1 MPDLD
6 TKKPRRQ
13 LKNIPPD
20 RFQPKVLIFWIALLL
35 AVVSLLFWSPGITVS
50 PATLTIFEVVT
61 HAESSDSKPSDIKSG
76 VIQPDNTV
84 GKDWVLITGELNAPT
99 LTNERGMKTA
109 SFRAAG
115 RLTDSNM
122 ERLQKTNKFSERP
135 TTTVLAQLALS
146 VLPVLIIIGFLYF
159 LFSRQLRQAG
169 RGALNFGKSRAKL
182 LTRDRDK
189 VTFGDV
195 AGCDEAKEEV
205 SEVVEFLKDPKKFT
219 KMGGRIPKGILM
231 VGPPGTGKTLL
242 AKAVAGEAD
251 VPFFSISGSDFVEMF
266 VGVGASRVRDMFEQ
280 GRKSAPCLIF
290 IDEIDAVGRQRG
302 AGLGGG
308 NDEREQTLN
317 SLLVEMDGFDTTEGV
332 IIIAATNRPDVL
344 DSALLRPGRFDRQ
357 IYVDLPDMIGRE
369 QILRVHAR
377 KLTLGDNVD
386 LGVIARGTP
395 GLSGAELAN
404 LLNEAALLAKA
415 IAGEADVPFFSISG
429 SDFVEMFVGVGAS
442 RVRDMFE
449 QGRKN
454 APCLIF
460 IDEIDAV
467 GRQRGAGLGGGNDE
481 REQTLNSLLVEM
493 DGFDTQEGVIII
505 AATNRPDVLDSAL
518 LRPGRFDRQ
527 VYIDLP
533 DIIGRE
539 QILRVHA
546 RKISLS
552 ENVELGIIAR
562 GTPGLSGAELA
573 NLLNESALLAARR
586 GKKKVEMTDI
596 DEARDK
602 VLWGRERRRVMDDNE
617 KRLVAWHEAGHA
629 IVQAVLD
636 DGTVPVH
643 KVTIIPRGQS
653 LGSTTYLPTKDILT
667 QPKKKLLNQIAMAM
681 GGRIAEELVTGDF
694 SNGVYGDLKQ
704 ATRIARAM
712 VCDYGM
718 SELGPVAMG
727 DNQDTVFLG
736 RDITRSQH
744 VSEDTARKIDIAISD
759 ILHAQ
764 YQRAQQIITEHRP
777 ALDKIGAALLE
788 HETIEGKHVLEIIQH
803 GEIRTPIIS
812 AKPPR
817 LAPETA
823 KPAAAPAAP
832 EPAGAPGTPAPS
844 PA

>member
-1 MPDLD
+1 MSDND
-6 TKKPRRQ
+6 DNKKRRP
-13 LKNIPPD
+13 LKSLPPD
-20 RFQPKVLIFWIALLL
+20 GFPLKTGLIWVLIIGAIVALFFLN
-35 AVVSLLFWSPGITVS
+35 PGRTAS
-50 PATLTIFEVVT
+50 PATLKIQQVVEL
-61 HAESSDSKPSDIKSG
+61 AEKGDVKDGAIRSDATG
-76 VIQPDNTV
+76 
-84 GKDWVLITGELNAPT
+84 GRDWSVLTGEAKEAT
-99 LTNERGMKTA
+99 FQSETGTTK
-109 SFRAAG
+109 SFIATG
-115 RLTDSNM
+115 RLTDINL
-122 ERLQKTNKFSERP
+122 ERLQKSQAFVEKP
-135 TTTVLAQLALS
+135 ATTAMTQLLFN
-146 VLPVLIIIGFLYF
+146 VLPFIIVIGLLYF
-159 LFSRQLRQAG
+159 LFVRQLRQAG
-169 RGALNFGKSRAKL
+169 KGALSFGKSRAKM
-182 LTRDRDK
+182 LTRDKDRI
-189 VTFGDV
+189 TFSDV

-205 SEVVEFLKDPKKFT
+205 SEVVDFLKDPKKFQ
-219 KMGGRIPKGILM
+219 KIGGRIPKGILM
-231 VGPPGTGKTLL
+231 VGPPGTGKT
-242 AKAVAGEAD
+242 
-251 VPFFSISGSDFVEMF
+251 
-266 VGVGASRVRDMFEQ
+266 
-280 GRKSAPCLIF
+280 
-290 IDEIDAVGRQRG
+290 
-302 AGLGGG
+302 
-308 NDEREQTLN
+308 
-317 SLLVEMDGFDTTEGV
+317 
-332 IIIAATNRPDVL
+332 
-344 DSALLRPGRFDRQ
+344 
-357 IYVDLPDMIGRE
+357 
-369 QILRVHAR
+369 
-377 KLTLGDNVD
+377 
-386 LGVIARGTP
+386 
-395 GLSGAELAN
+395 
-404 LLNEAALLAKA
+404 LLAKA

-546 RKISLS
+546 RKITLS
-552 ENVELGIIAR
+552 DDVNLAIIAR

-586 GKKKVEMTDI
+586 GKKKVDMTDV
-596 DEARDK
+596 DDARDK
-602 VLWGRERRRVMDDNE
+602 VLWGRERRRVMDDAE

-636 DGTVPVH
+636 DGTMPVH

-667 QPKKKLLNQIAMAM
+667 QPRKKLLNQIAMAM

-744 VSEDTARKIDIAISD
+744 VSEDTARKIDVAISD
-759 ILHAQ
+759 ILNTQ
-764 YQRAQQIITEHRP
+764 YKRAEQIIAEHRA
-777 ALDKIGAALLE
+777 ALDKVGAALLE
-788 HETIEGKHVLEIIQH
+788 HETIEGKHVLEILKF
-803 GEIRTPIIS
+803 GELQTPIVNV
-812 AKPPR
+812 KPPK
-817 LAPETA
+817 LALPEVPKSA
-823 KPAAAPAAP
+823 EKPSNSEAS
-832 EPAGAPGTPAPS
+832 GAPGTPAPS